1 MSDLSKSERDK
12 IPTSD
17 FGIPSRR
24 AFPLDKKE
32 RVESAVHLFGKASK
46 SEQPALARKILSK
59 AKSYGI
65 DSSGWDTIHRAAQEA
80 SEAVGITVN
89 EANRIAALI
98 RAQVIRTSKPPTGNQ
113 NCQLCTWCA
122 EAQFRGINA
131 LPRPIYSPRDSALEI
146 DGETIVKNPQQV
158 SIDNKRDLIQKV
170 MNTGLG
176 ARFYCHVKWNNGNG
190 GHEFLLLNLDE
201 GIYVMDAQQGYVDAY
216 DSKSSSSYFNDI
228 DYSKSYIARLD
239 DKEFNQSLFDEMND
253 ESKTIE
259 WDPDIDIPY
268 MQQHDMTDKDEQP
281 TSNTNIYTRK
291 ATKEDERFIFF
302 CELETIPELDKKDPV
317 KIKETEQDA
326 KDSIEHTEIIMDKDT
341 GSKIGILQA
350 YETDQYGD
358 PDGTSKDWF
367 YIADIYIIPE
377 YRGKGIGSQILKPLL
392 DSHKKIL
399 LMVLK
404 ENPRAKSLYEKLGF
418 KVSEEYNNPP
428 RYIMRLE
435 HSITQES
442 FMDEYEPDKI
452 ESDDKETRPTSLTK
466 QMTFFGKTF
475 QVDVSMIDYSE
486 ISERDESVIDR
497 LCENIN
503 QLLIDARVKN
513 ELVGWMTDDDYYP
526 NDVEPGSSEEMLQVM
541 HDCKYPFVTLTPT
554 HIYINMSTEKPC
566 RYLVNCDWTY
576 DIEHGY
582 GFLFDEDGEYYAS
595 GPQLGGID
603 WYNMESY
610 NITQEGA
617 SHNVSAQYKMR
628 AATESD
634 LEFVYQSELET
645 VGENKNDP
653 KVQKYIRKDVKESLG
668 HTKIIVM
675 NDADIGVYQAYETNY
690 DGRREGKRDWW
701 YLAHIY
707 IKPKY
712 RNLGIGS
719 DIIKNDIKNHDKILL
734 QVMKSNTSAKKL
746 YESLGFVVD
755 MENDHGGLVMRID
768 KSKSKAVHESTNIFE
783 SGHFAKYKD
792 NVLGFNDDGMAVMK
806 RCDCGGNIS
815 IAMKGEPVYTCESC
829 GKTYGCVPCN
839 VQEGAIQE
847 SLHNTI
853 KGYRFTYNGI
863 GIYEALK
870 QAMFKQTGSSKA
882 WNDFK
887 KSDACSWLPVP
898 PSYGKNNESY
908 FTKFGYDTFKEKTLP
923 IVRMYIPDFDETESS
938 VLSDA
943 IVYKDK
949 YQFVIDASRNVIQE
963 GAFQDIKNG
972 VNPYSDDLV
981 FHVSMDKHIDGQV
994 WKPRVPDYLDPYN
1007 PEDTGFEDNT
1017 TPRICFSTSIEGC
1030 LNGITVNLQRQS
1042 PDTFDKMYVYV
1053 PEKPWKEYKHKTN
1066 KQLVKDKLV
1075 YDANVTREVWIMEP
1089 VRMKLYGGIRVDQ
1102 IADAKRKS
1110 VVPTSKGQKDTRNYF
1125 TYRWHWVVKPNVLK
1139 KATKFDYSTE
1149 RVIDDLCNDIK
1160 KFKYGLIRD
1169 GRLMTGN
1176 VSDADYNKYWVFHSG
1191 ETVDQAGGGNCYDMV
1206 EYEAGYLEAFG
1217 VTYKKYFMNFTDT
1230 KNTKTLGTH
1239 TICVV
1244 PHNGKFIYIE
1254 QAFKRVV
1261 DEWGNERKKEFDK
1274 LTDIFE
1280 YVAEVSAEYENQDL
1294 NYGVWDYTDAEIDYG
1309 TPIKN
1314 FMEWIMTQCKMI
1326 HDGEASISKP
1336 EDEVYEECDWFVQ
1349 LGDSMFYVS
1358 EYHNALFD
1366 DPDAHDEAINEFG
1379 ILLDS
1384 YDDEIVQE
1392 AAYGPYDEYLK
1403 KHKYDPKT
1411 NTIEDPDEP
1420 LLGRRVSAGRIGS
1433 NKERNRMNKFLR
1445 ENGYDPKT
1453 ETIQTDINDPKNK
1466 GSKKRIK
1473 FTMNPHQPDMAWLNT
1488 SDIGN
1493 KQQRDFRNT
1502 EINLTPRTIQGKPS
1516 QSNYV
1521 NKHEEGHINQ
1531 FANYGD
1537 LKKRSSSQSL
1547 MMNGDTTG
1555 WFEKPTSKEDK
1566 FRMRS
1571 AKLYIDRLK
1580 SSGKAEGFDAHDL
1593 DPKEYD
1599 SDAYAA
1605 THNPYDRK
1613 GTAGR
1618 DTLRK
1623 IGKRSIGMELK
1634 SDQRDVDECA
1644 KIISS
1649 VVSFDVFGKPG
1660 CPTDDDDYGTWAKF
1674 LMTHSTKP
1682 QLFRHYLEFDKLNT
1696 KHLEMLKRIDWAWK
1710 REPDREQELIRQAEQ
1725 MEKQM
1730 AKYAKDKS
1738 LDEAEKIIRACQKY
1752 YLFKAYLNKHGKIDI
1767 SKSDAVSGYM
1777 GGLEA
1782 RGDFYQKHY
1791 DKQQKAVQAEQAKKR
1806 QLSKEQLKQQIASGK
1821 LNREQL
1827 AKAQHKLQRIE
1838 QFEKSQRK

>member
-32 RVESAVHLFGKASK
+32 RVKPAVHLFYKASK

-98 RAQVIRTSKPPTGNQ
+98 RAQVIRTSKPPTVNQ

-122 EAQFRGINA
+122 EAQFRGIHA
-131 LPRPIYSPRDSALEI
+131 LPRPIYSPRDPALEI

-176 ARFYCHVKWNNGNG
+176 ARFYCHVKWNDGYG

-216 DSKSSSSYFNDI
+216 DSKSSSSYFNNI

-253 ESKTIE
+253 ESKIIE

-268 MQQHDMTDKDEQP
+268 MQQNDMADKDEQP
-281 TSNTNIYTRK
+281 TSNANIYTRK

-302 CELETIPELDKKDPV
+302 CELETIPELDKKNPV

-358 PDGTSKDWF
+358 PDGKSKDWF

-475 QVDVSMIDYSE
+475 QVDVSMINYSE

-653 KVQKYIRKDVKESLG
+653 KVQRYIRKDAKESLG

-675 NDADIGVYQAYETNY
+675 DDADIGVHQAYKTNY

-707 IKPKY
+707 IKPEY

-734 QVMKSNTSAKKL
+734 QVMKSNTHAKKL

-755 MENDHGGLVMRID
+755 MENDHGGLVMRLD
-768 KSKSKAVHESTNIFE
+768 KSKSKTVQESTNIFE
-783 SGHFAKYKD
+783 SGHFSKYKD
-792 NVLGFNDDGMAVMK
+792 DVLGFNDEGMAVMK
-806 RCDCGGNIS
+806 KCDCGGNIS

-839 VQEGAIQE
+839 VQEGAIRE

-870 QAMFKQTGSSKA
+870 QAMFEQTGSPKV

-938 VLSDA
+938 VLTDA

-949 YQFVIDASRNVIQE
+949 YQFVIDASRNVIQEGVVGKVIVGGITIFALINLTIAIKDAIKEKRYEKNTSVDEKLLTSIEKFLTYYNDLEYKDFLTDTGIRYEYIHDTMEDFDGHLKTIIKYTTECINKASNCYKSNEKIFKEFFTECKTTRAALWDIVCKLDNHVKDYDVDEHCVDKTAMKYRKHYKTLLDQLMKNIEKFLKTLQKTIDSKNVVQE

-981 FHVSMDKHIDGQV
+981 FHVSMDKHIDGQI

-1089 VRMKLYGGIRVDQ
+1089 VRMKLYGVIRVDQ

-1125 TYRWHWVVKPNVLK
+1125 TYRWHWVVKPKVVK

-1206 EYEAGYLEAFG
+1206 EYEAGYLDAFG
-1217 VTYKKYFMNFTDT
+1217 VAYKKYYMNFTDT
-1230 KNTKTLGTH
+1230 KNTKTLNTH

-1280 YVAEVSAEYENQDL
+1280 YVAEVSAEYHNQDI

-1326 HDGEASISKP
+1326 HDGETKS
-1336 EDEVYEECDWFVQ
+1336 
-1349 LGDSMFYVS
+1349 
-1358 EYHNALFD
+1358 
-1366 DPDAHDEAINEFG
+1366 
-1379 ILLDS
+1379 
-1384 YDDEIVQE
+1384 
-1392 AAYGPYDEYLK
+1392 
-1403 KHKYDPKT
+1403 
-1411 NTIEDPDEP
+1411 
-1420 LLGRRVSAGRIGS
+1420 
-1433 NKERNRMNKFLR
+1433 
-1445 ENGYDPKT
+1445 
-1453 ETIQTDINDPKNK
+1453 
-1466 GSKKRIK
+1466 
-1473 FTMNPHQPDMAWLNT
+1473 LN
-1488 SDIGN
+1488 
-1493 KQQRDFRNT
+1493 
-1502 EINLTPRTIQGKPS
+1502 
-1516 QSNYV
+1516 
-1521 NKHEEGHINQ
+1521 
-1531 FANYGD
+1531 
-1537 LKKRSSSQSL
+1537 
-1547 MMNGDTTG
+1547 
-1555 WFEKPTSKEDK
+1555 SKED
-1566 FRMRS
+1566 
-1571 AKLYIDRLK
+1571 
-1580 SSGKAEGFDAHDL
+1580 
-1593 DPKEYD
+1593 
-1599 SDAYAA
+1599 
-1605 THNPYDRK
+1605 
-1613 GTAGR
+1613 
-1618 DTLRK
+1618 
-1623 IGKRSIGMELK
+1623 
-1634 SDQRDVDECA
+1634 
-1644 KIISS
+1644 
-1649 VVSFDVFGKPG
+1649 
-1660 CPTDDDDYGTWAKF
+1660 
-1674 LMTHSTKP
+1674 
-1682 QLFRHYLEFDKLNT
+1682 
-1696 KHLEMLKRIDWAWK
+1696 
-1710 REPDREQELIRQAEQ
+1710 
-1725 MEKQM
+1725 
-1730 AKYAKDKS
+1730 
-1738 LDEAEKIIRACQKY
+1738 
-1752 YLFKAYLNKHGKIDI
+1752 
-1767 SKSDAVSGYM
+1767 
-1777 GGLEA
+1777 
-1782 RGDFYQKHY
+1782 
-1791 DKQQKAVQAEQAKKR
+1791 
-1806 QLSKEQLKQQIASGK
+1806 
-1821 LNREQL
+1821 
-1827 AKAQHKLQRIE
+1827 
-1838 QFEKSQRK
+1838 